1 VVADAELAA
10 SRSRSAE
17 PSAPAEWEAVAAVE
31 GRAHSGH
38 DAASRPSEKPHTCLT
53 PYLQV
58 QDLIAAKRV
67 KRKMIDSNF
76 NKRDLKRH
84 KFLLPNLKLIIAS
97 IKHVSKRVYHGYII
111 CPKKTQLYLA

>member
-1 VVADAELAA
+1 VVADVELAA

-31 GRAHSGH
+31 EHTHFGH
-38 DAASRPSEKPHTCLT
+38 DAASRPSEKPHIYLT

-67 KRKMIDSNF
+67 KSKMIDSNF
-76 NKRDLKRH
+76 NKR
-84 KFLLPNLKLIIAS
+84 I
-97 IKHVSKRVYHGYII
+97 
-111 CPKKTQLYLA
+111 

>member
-10 SRSRSAE
+10 SRSHSAE
-17 PSAPAEWEAVAAVE
+17 PLAPAEWEAGAAVE

-38 DAASRPSEKPHTCLT
+38 DAASRPSEKPHIYLT

-58 QDLIAAKRV
+58 QGLIAAKRV
-67 KRKMIDSNF
+67 KSKMIDSNL
-76 NKRDLKRH
+76 NRKDSKRH
-84 KFLLPNLKLIIAS
+84 KFFLPNLKLITAS
-97 IKHVSKRVYHGYII
+97 IKHASKRVYHNYIN